1 MDKHALL
8 RALRI
13 ASAAALSGAL
23 LAASMPAFA
32 DGPAPPAGG
41 DGKGISAFILGLRQ
55 SLAGGGL
62 SAVGAAAHWVNKLE
76 IGVGTGDDMRPGLGL
91 LALGTGSR
99 LVAINPAAENRASAS
114 DGDFDGPGASP
125 RSQHPLSLASL
136 SAATLSSAD
145 NGWETGH
152 SQANFGADP
161 EADLASGVT
170 RGPVVGSALAEHS
183 LSGHDVELGLPLPYL
198 DGVHVAAARY
208 WWGDGVFSPQVQGT
222 RVSLKMNL
230 MPNVQFEGGATQDAV
245 HGEGEFVGLRYNVA
259 LDNPK
264 SKR

>member
-55 SLAGGGL
+55 SLAGGGV
-62 SAVGAAAHWVNKLE
+62 SAMGAAAHWVNQLE
-76 IGVGTGDDMRPGLGL
+76 IGVGTGNDMRPGMGL
-91 LALGTGSR
+91 LALETGSR
-99 LVAINPAAENRASAS
+99 LVPVNPAAANRAAS
-114 DGDFDGPGASP
+114 SEDFDGPGASS

-136 SAATLSSAD
+136 SEATLSSAGND
-145 NGWETGH
+145 WELGH
-152 SQANFGADP
+152 TQTNFGADP
-161 EADLASGVT
+161 ESDLMSGVT

-183 LSGHDVELGLPLPYL
+183 LSSHDVEFGLPLPYL
-198 DGVHVAAARY
+198 DGVHIAAARY
-208 WWGDGVFSPQVQGT
+208 WWGDGVFTPSVQGT

-245 HGEGEFVGLRYNVA
+245 HGQGEFVGLRYSVP
-259 LDNPK
+259 LDDPK